1 MLPSTRI
8 SYLVADNEKIIN
20 GYYAPEGYSKY
31 YENKMR
37 YNLGD
42 AKAHKA
48 ELEEKGKVNLIIVR
62 ETLIRELVTDMPS

>member
-8 SYLVADNEKIIN
+8 SYQVSRLGA
-20 GYYAPEGYSKY
+20 GYFAPEGYSKF

-37 YNLGD
+37 YGLED

-48 ELEEKGKVNLIIVR
+48 ELEAKGKVDLVIVK
-62 ETLIRELVTDMPS
+62 ETVIRELVTEAN